1 MSGEV
6 IQDGTTTTSGAG
18 AVAIT
23 GSIHEVTTTGTGN
36 ALTLANGAEG
46 QLLTVVYVAEGAG
59 TDTAILTPSN
69 LAGTPTTITFN
80 AIGDAV
86 RLQFTAGTWFIIGAN
101 GVTIG

>member
-1 MSGEV
+1 MEDYLV
-6 IQDGTTTTSGAG
+6 LRR
-18 AVAIT
+18 
-23 GSIHEVTTTGTGN
+23 E
-36 ALTLANGAEG
+36 AEG
-46 QLLTVVYVAEGAG
+46 KEGLG
-59 TDTAILTPSN
+59 VWNEGGVLHTAILTPSN